1 MGRRKK
7 APRLECKDG
16 RYYENGK
23 YLPKRDYIYHSSY
36 RGTYI
41 ISCRTGQLYRQNQT
55 IYI

>member
-1 MGRRKK
+1 MRRRKK

-41 ISCRTGQLYRQNQT
+41 ISCRTGQLYRPKQT